1 MSPLLVPWKHFIWI
15 IVVKLHLNLPF
26 KNGQYFFY
34 FILLFYFMQIRG
46 LVEVSIYHDKKKLH

>member
-26 KNGQYFFY
+26 KNGQYFT
-34 FILLFYFMQIRG
+34 LLYMQIRG